1 MNENVQKLLERRYF
15 RGEETS
21 WKELVERVSKYVETS
36 ETGTNWHHSLLESR
50 FFIPSSPC
58 LMNAGNV
65 NQLSSCFIVDVEDDT
80 MEDIMR
86 VATECS
92 KIFQKNG
99 GKLFASLQQ

>member
-1 MNENVQKLLERRYF
+1 MNKNVQKLLERRYF
-15 RGEETS
+15 RGEEES
-21 WKELVERVSKYVETS
+21 WEELVERVANHVAGGDYEKEDQYRELI
-36 ETGTNWHHSLLESR
+36 ENR

-80 MEDIMR
+80 MEDIMI

-99 GKLFASLQQ
+99 GV